1 MRFGLGNGMSHVI
14 KLKSKAQMGLDI
26 TGLYIN
32 LGLDI
37 TGLYISPPLI
47 HARLSGTN
55 QGIQR
60 TKKYPRRLIGKHWA
74 IEVPIN
80 ASSKGA
86 LHLTVRS
93 AVIII

>member
-60 TKKYPRRLIGKHWA
+60 TKNYPRRSIGKHWA
-74 IEVPIN
+74 VEVPIN
-80 ASSKGA
+80 ASLKGA

-93 AVIII
+93 AIIII

>member
-37 TGLYISPPLI
+37 TGLYISPPPPLDSCSTLGDES
-47 HARLSGTN
+47 RNPKDKKLSE
-55 QGIQR
+55 
-60 TKKYPRRLIGKHWA
+60 K
-74 IEVPIN
+74 IN
-80 ASSKGA
+80 
-86 LHLTVRS
+86 R
-93 AVIII
+93 